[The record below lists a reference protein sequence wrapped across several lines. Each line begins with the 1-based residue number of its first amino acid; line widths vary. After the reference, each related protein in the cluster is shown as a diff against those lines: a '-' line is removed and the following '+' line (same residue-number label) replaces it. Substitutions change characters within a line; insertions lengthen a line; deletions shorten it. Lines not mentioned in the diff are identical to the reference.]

1 MLDYPMSL
9 IMLSP
14 ETLLK
19 FALFG
24 CKNTAQLVLM
34 SVCLSVRGQPFYII
48 LQHPECSRMYAECMQ
63 NVCRMFH
70 NVPECSTMFQNVS
83 ECSRIFQNVCRIYAE
98 CSRIFQNIPECM
110 QNICRIYAECSRM
123 YPERCRKFQ
132 NVKKMH
138 ADPWGCMHLLKLAC
152 SCI

>member
-1 MLDYPMSL
+1 MSL

-63 NVCRMFH
+63 NV
-70 NVPECSTMFQNVS
+70 PK
-83 ECSRIFQNVCRIYAE
+83 CSRIYLIFVYGIPSLTHSLTVSPLQKRRMRGYLYYICE
-98 CSRIFQNIPECM
+98 CTQ
-110 QNICRIYAECSRM
+110 
-123 YPERCRKFQ
+123 
-132 NVKKMH
+132 V
-138 ADPWGCMHLLKLAC
+138 G
-152 SCI
+152 